1 MLEGDFPRPCCRA
14 VPYPSS
20 PFFNRNGTG
29 GSLQSCCLEGLLAV
43 QYWCE
48 RELGAS
54 PPQVPFPALFIN
66 AQRVFPPWCFR
77 MNEEQ
82 IATVCLSVLRAL
94 SYLHNQGVIHR
105 DIKSDSILLTSDGR
119 VSIQHFRCCL
129 SLAHKGNRLMG
140 AVIKQLRVW
149 LVKVTLISRV
159 CVQSISKCYTLLLK
173 RPPGRAACTIGSCRR
188 LVTVPVP
195 CFHLLGWLL
204 LSGNWS
210 LWC

>member
-1 MLEGDFPRPCCRA
+1 MPLTPGP
-14 VPYPSS
+14 
-20 PFFNRNGTG
+20 
-29 GSLQSCCLEGLLAV
+29 LL
-43 QYWCE
+43 
-48 RELGAS
+48 
-54 PPQVPFPALFIN
+54 ALFIN

-119 VSIQHFRCCL
+119 VSIQHFPCRL
-129 SLAHKGNRLMG
+129 SLACKGNRLVG
-140 AVIKQLRVW
+140 AVMKQLHVW

-159 CVQSISKCYTLLLK
+159 CLQPITKCYKLLLK
-173 RPPGRAACTIGSCRR
+173 HPPGRAAWTRGMCRS
-188 LVTVPVP
+188 LVTVPFP

-204 LSGNWS
+204 LSGNRS
-210 LWC
+210 LWCE